1 MSVRFAPSPTG
12 VFHLGNLRTA
22 WVSHAWAR
30 ALGLPWF
37 VRFEDID
44 APRSIPG
51 AREKQLEDM
60 ARLGL
65 VPDRMSLQS
74 AQRARHWELFQ
85 AIVIERGAYPCVCS
99 RKDLREALDQL
110 ASAPHAPHAV
120 RRQEPEPPVYHG
132 RCRGRVL
139 TAADQGALPTVAWRM
154 KGAAEDGSQ
163 DMIIARTAKLTPDET
178 SFTPAYQ
185 WACAIDDSDGGFP
198 LLVRAWDLE
207 SSARPQRAI
216 QAWLASR
223 ENREAKFPAIFHA
236 SLLIGNDGSRLEK
249 RTRGITLDELFAAGW
264 TKQKILDRFE
274 KSFTPVLSD
283 FAPAKL
289 WGEPRREITLKELG
303 F

>member
-74 AQRARHWELFQ
+74 ERRARHWRLFQ
-85 AIVIERGAYPCVCS
+85 AIAGERGAYPCVCS

-110 ASAPHAPHAV
+110 ASAPQAQRGMQH
-120 RRQEPEPPVYHG
+120 QEQALPIYHG
-132 RCRGRVL
+132 RCRRRLL
-139 TAADQGALPTVAWRM
+139 TAADQGELPTVAWRM

-163 DMIIARTAKLTPDET
+163 DVIIARTAKLTPDET
-178 SFTPAYQ
+178 SFTPAYH
-185 WACAIDDSDGGFP
+185 WACAIDDFDGGFS

-216 QAWLASR
+216 QAWLAAH
-223 ENREAKFPAIFHA
+223 EGREAKFPAIFHA
-236 SLLIGNDGSRLEK
+236 SLLIANDGSRLEK
-249 RTRGITLDELFAAGW
+249 RTRGITLDELCAAGW
-264 TKQKILDRFE
+264 TERKILECFE
-274 KSFTPVLSD
+274 KSFAPTLCD
-283 FAPAKL
+283 FASAKL
-289 WGEPRREITLKELG
+289 WGESRREITLKDLG